1 MCRCGFVLMAA
12 CGIVM
17 AEGFA
22 PGSSPELSTAWLPQ
36 ARAQSGLLALRC
48 SLPFSQASPDATTTA
63 AASRRQVGIKGGKEH
78 KKRCGRQGGRACDR
92 IFKKLQQLGNNRA
105 AFFRLAMLNGA
116 ASHFA
121 WGRAVRRFNSEML
134 RLFEDS
140 MGTGAVQAGRGRG
153 GESRRR
159 RACRG
164 AASPTAS
171 KGLERTNRVQAG
183 GRLCDGR

>member
-63 AASRRQVGIKGGKEH
+63 AASRRQVRDKGGKRAQ
-78 KKRCGRQGGRACDR
+78 KKMRAAGRA
-92 IFKKLQQLGNNRA
+92 
-105 AFFRLAMLNGA
+105 RL
-116 ASHFA
+116 
-121 WGRAVRRFNSEML
+121 
-134 RLFEDS
+134 
-140 MGTGAVQAGRGRG
+140 
-153 GESRRR
+153 
-159 RACRG
+159 
-164 AASPTAS
+164 
-171 KGLERTNRVQAG
+171 
-183 GRLCDGR
+183 

>member
-1 MCRCGFVLMAA
+1 MR
-12 CGIVM
+12 
-17 AEGFA
+17 
-22 PGSSPELSTAWLPQ
+22 
-36 ARAQSGLLALRC
+36 R
-48 SLPFSQASPDATTTA
+48 A
-63 AASRRQVGIKGGKEH
+63 AARNFQPPGCRRPGRNRACWRCAAPFPSRRPAQMRRRRPRLAGGRCGIKGGKEH

-164 AASPTAS
+164 AASPAAP